1 MNFINKENLGYRLQQ
16 FIILILHLILLKWMH
31 YALTELGMEQT
42 SVVLVHFLGLSIY
55 GAALI
60 RGCAAWGKY
69 RHRLDL
75 EKEEIIKTSEA
86 QGESKDEG
94 SNAS

>member
-1 MNFINKENLGYRLQQ
+1 MNFINRENLGYRLQQ
-16 FIILILHLILLKWMH
+16 LLILVLHLILLKWMH

-42 SVVLVHFLGLSIY
+42 QVVLLHFTGMSIY

-69 RHRLDL
+69 RHRLEL
-75 EKEEIIKTSEA
+75 EKEQEQAPTTQQEPNEPS
-86 QGESKDEG
+86 S
-94 SNAS
+94 

>member
-1 MNFINKENLGYRLQQ
+1 MKFINKENLGYRLQQ
-16 FIILILHLILLKWMH
+16 LLILVLHLILLKWMH

-42 SVVLVHFLGLSIY
+42 HVVLLHFTGMSIY

-69 RHRLDL
+69 RHSLDQQTL
-75 EKEEIIKTSEA
+75 EGQSSRPQEDQQEPDETTS
-86 QGESKDEG
+86 
-94 SNAS
+94 

>member
-1 MNFINKENLGYRLQQ
+1 MMNFINKDNLGYRLQQ
-16 FIILILHLILLKWMH
+16 LIILVLHLILLKWMH

-42 SVVLVHFLGLSIY
+42 SIVLIHFVGMSIY
-55 GAALI
+55 GALLI

-75 EKEEIIKTSEA
+75 EKEKLLNEEKN
-86 QGESKDEG
+86 GEGDRP
-94 SNAS
+94 NVT

>member
-1 MNFINKENLGYRLQQ
+1 MNFINKDNLGYRLQQ
-16 FIILILHLILLKWMH
+16 LIILVLHLILLKWMH

-42 SVVLVHFLGLSIY
+42 SIVLVHFVGMSIY

-75 EKEEIIKTSEA
+75 EKESQLKDNVA
-86 QGESKDEG
+86 KESDQ
-94 SNAS
+94 SNVT

>member
-1 MNFINKENLGYRLQQ
+1 
-16 FIILILHLILLKWMH
+16 MH

-42 SVVLVHFLGLSIY
+42 QVVLLHFTGMSIY

-69 RHRLDL
+69 RHRLEL
-75 EKEEIIKTSEA
+75 EKEQEDKVPP
-86 QGESKDEG
+86 QQESHE
-94 SNAS
+94 SSS